1 MRPVESKGSCSH
13 ESTQDHHSC
22 NAYGFEFHSG
32 AGPTKAL
39 HHHKAL
45 GSRAK
50 PTPSKWDDA
59 QKWLVGLSA
68 RADHKHSMSKPRNS
82 NADDR
87 RLLTSLSQRGRDS
100 CSSADGVLE
109 DDMALAVAAQDAAET
124 KKVDCNEPLW
134 RTNKPS
140 EDSSVVVRSV
150 CLRDAST
157 EMTPIASK
165 EPSRTGTP
173 LRATTPVL
181 KSPLS
186 SRSSTPGRSRQG
198 AEQHDDHQPGM
209 RNPERRSEAVPF
221 GKSSG
226 NGWPCR
232 GEAAPIGGSKY
243 PEVNASVQDQNMDS
257 LESQAT
263 AWDEAE
269 RAKYTARYKRE
280 EVKIQA
286 WENHE
291 KRKAETEMRRMEVK
305 AERMRSRAQEKH
317 ASRLAAARRMAE
329 EKRANAEGRLNE
341 HAARTSERADYIRRT
356 GHLPSSFF
364 SFKLSSLCG

>member
-1 MRPVESKGSCSH
+1 MRPVESKVGCSH
-13 ESTQDHHSC
+13 ESAQDHHGC
-22 NAYGFEFHSG
+22 NAYSFEFHNG
-32 AGPTKAL
+32 AGPNKAL

-68 RADHKHSMSKPRNS
+68 RADHKHSVSKPRNS

-109 DDMALAVAAQDAAET
+109 DDVALAVAAQEAAET
-124 KKVDCNEPLW
+124 KKVDCDEPLW
-134 RTNKPS
+134 RTKKPS

-186 SRSSTPGRSRQG
+186 SRSSTPGRSRPG
-198 AEQHDDHQPGM
+198 AEQHDDHQPAV
-209 RNPERRSEAVPF
+209 RNPERRCEAVPF
-221 GKSSG
+221 GRSSR
-226 NGWPCR
+226 NGWPCG
-232 GEAAPIGGSKY
+232 GESAHIDGSKY
-243 PEVNASVQDQNMDS
+243 PEVNASEQDQNMDS

-269 RAKYTARYKRE
+269 RAKYMAR
-280 EVKIQA
+280 
-286 WENHE
+286 
-291 KRKAETEMRRMEVK
+291 
-305 AERMRSRAQEKH
+305 
-317 ASRLAAARRMAE
+317 
-329 EKRANAEGRLNE
+329 
-341 HAARTSERADYIRRT
+341 
-356 GHLPSSFF
+356 
-364 SFKLSSLCG
+364 